1 MAVRSRCDSIESM
14 CINAKKIYDWV
25 VLQKSFASTINAAD
39 LGNLAIDP
47 CGTAISKMAARCL
60 LVDPDTGEPLSPGS
74 VIKTFEISDRQS
86 TSLVMDG
93 ALITLQKISFVKMLG
108 LIIEFKGINGS
119 TPFIEQ
125 SSLVVI
131 EVPETVLLCAP
142 NDTALTAYLS
152 SVQCKL
158 KVNCTGDILTSVN
171 VSLDLCQSIQSSQ
184 EVTVEVGRAAFCQP
198 REILKLECSAPSYP
212 PQCPILFGK
221 NN

>member
-14 CINAKKIYDWV
+14 CINAQKIYDWV
-25 VLQKSFASTINAAD
+25 VLQNSVASTINAAD

-47 CGTAISKMAARCL
+47 CGAAISKMTARCI
-60 LVDPDTGEPLSPGS
+60 LVDPETGEPLAPGS
-74 VIKTFEISDRQS
+74 VIKTFEISGRQS
-86 TSLVMDG
+86 TSLVIDG

-108 LIIEFKGINGS
+108 LIIEFSGINGS

-125 SSLVVI
+125 SATVLI

-142 NDTALTAYLS
+142 DDTELTVYLS

-158 KVNCTGDILTSVN
+158 KVNCSGDVLTSVN
-171 VSLDLCQSIQSSQ
+171 ATLELCQSIQTSQ

-198 REILKLECSAPSYP
+198 REILKLECSTPSYP

-221 NN
+221 NG